1 MANKLTHSH
10 VAQHFRV
17 NCRSYPAK
25 LVEVDISMKESQRRK
40 REKERNKEREREM
53 YLLVNFEHEAG
64 HWDKNAPR
72 FLRQKIE

>member
-1 MANKLTHSH
+1 MANKLTHPH
-10 VAQHFRV
+10 VAQHLRV

-40 REKERNKEREREM
+40 REKGEKQREREM

-64 HWDKNAPR
+64 HWDKNVPR
-72 FLRQKIE
+72 FL